1 MAGLLAPLPLQLLP
15 LSVSL
20 CAALLPA
27 RPRRCGC
34 WRPEAGMVM
43 GLAILPLP
51 LASSVLLLV
60 VVSADGCCARLA
72 AGLRTDWRWRGLGS
86 SH

>member
-1 MAGLLAPLPLQLLP
+1 
-15 LSVSL
+15 
-20 CAALLPA
+20 
-27 RPRRCGC
+27 
-34 WRPEAGMVM
+34 MVM
-43 GLAILPLP
+43 GLAILPLL
-51 LASSVLLLV
+51 LASSVLLL